1 MAQSYLIF
9 DFVANEDFVHQAR
22 QRLDGW
28 RQAFRLTNKLEF
40 RFERKAGEKEGS
52 PEQFRVIIRLDFSDH
67 EKLSYQRWLNRI
79 PTEAPF
85 KDASPKVVHAGDA
98 EFAATADL
106 FESLDHSQRAADR
119 ASRGR

>member
-9 DFVANEDFVHQAR
+9 DFGANEDFVHQAR

-28 RQAFRLTNKLEF
+28 RQAFRLTGKLDYE
-40 RFERKAGEKEGS
+40 FERKPGEKEGS
-52 PEQFRVIIRLDFSDH
+52 PEQVRVIIRLSFSDH
-67 EKLSYQRWLNRI
+67 EKLSYERSLTRI

-85 KDASPKVVHAGDA
+85 KDAASKVIHSGDA
-98 EFAATADL
+98 DFSSTGDL
-106 FESLDHSQRAADR
+106 FHSLNRSQRAADR